1 MRNIKEFIK
10 KNGIYILIL
19 LCLIFGLSSLL
30 FRNATLDDDL
40 YLWETNIMSQAL
52 AKGQWIGD
60 YGVGTH
66 GFLFKLPVALIFLL
80 TGPSLE
86 IATVWNVLIACASLY
101 IFYLILKQYFK
112 KEEIALGGVFLLFT
126 SFQFF
131 LHVPTYMREIPVIF
145 SLLLFL
151 YLILNKKSYWL
162 AGLSLLLIF
171 DAKEYVLL
179 MLLPGIIFY
188 ILWKEKGATFWVSVK
203 RYITSFVKL
212 FLPTLVFLLL
222 MIFTRIVPVN
232 IYALSLVPG
241 VTESGIQY
249 QLKHFDSDVSTTNRI
264 EEGAPSIQEDIEHE
278 QSLLLKGWGVFKSY
292 FGKLLYPRT
301 FSFISVPKVIVFP
314 SIFASIFLLKKKVK
328 KKDFFYVFAFCIFVS
343 FLIVFFLRASFDRYI
358 LPILPV
364 IFFFYIF
371 FLKDLVKERKK
382 YILVVCISALL
393 ACGGMFFEVDYV
405 GIKIV
410 LNILI
415 ILSYIIYLL
424 YYRKIKNLIYYII
437 AFVGAITFGVAAF
450 FFVANGQI
458 HYYMLWGK
466 DFEVKKVISYF
477 DEDERIL
484 LNDTGWDMLPK
495 VYRGD
500 NQWSAEWKMELS
512 QWVPRKKYLKNF
524 NTVNT
529 FGMFGKKISVIKDFV
544 LSSDIQKVGLV
555 ISELPE
561 YTFPYQ
567 DKLEEF
573 EQAEWLELSN
583 VVKLKNKSLYIF
595 NVVDYE

>member
-1 MRNIKEFIK
+1 MKYLK

-19 LCLIFGLSSLL
+19 LCLIFGLSSLI

-52 AKGQWIGD
+52 SKGEWIGD

-112 KEEIALGGVFLLFT
+112 KEEIALGGVFLLLT

-145 SLLLFL
+145 SVLLFL

-179 MLLPGIIFY
+179 MLLPGIFFY
-188 ILWKEKGATFWVSVK
+188 ILWKEKGATFWISVK

-212 FLPTLVFLLL
+212 FLPTFVFLLL
-222 MIFTRIVPVN
+222 MIFTRVVPVN

-241 VTESGIQY
+241 VTEGGLQY
-249 QLKHFDSDVSTTNRI
+249 QLKHFDSDVSTINRI
-264 EEGAPSIQEDIEHE
+264 EEGAPSIQEDIDHE

-328 KKDFFYVFAFCIFVS
+328 KKDFFYVFLFCIFVS

-382 YILVVCISALL
+382 YILVVCISALM
-393 ACGGMFFEVDYV
+393 AGGGMFFEVDYV

-415 ILSYIIYLL
+415 ILSYIMYLL
-424 YYRKIKNLIYYII
+424 YYRKIKNLIYYVI
-437 AFVGAITFGVAAF
+437 AFVGTITFGVAAF
-450 FFVANGQI
+450 FFIANGQI

-484 LNDTGWDMLPK
+484 LNDTGWNMLPN

-524 NTVNT
+524 NTMNT
-529 FGMFGKKISVIKDFV
+529 FGMFGKDISVIKDFV

-555 ISELPE
+555 VSELPE

-573 EQAEWLELSN
+573 KQAEWLELNN
-583 VVKLKNKSLYIF
+583 VVRLKNKSLYIF
-595 NVVDYE
+595 NVVK

>member
-1 MRNIKEFIK
+1 
-10 KNGIYILIL
+10 
-19 LCLIFGLSSLL
+19 
-30 FRNATLDDDL
+30 
-40 YLWETNIMSQAL
+40 
-52 AKGQWIGD
+52 
-60 YGVGTH
+60 
-66 GFLFKLPVALIFLL
+66 
-80 TGPSLE
+80 
-86 IATVWNVLIACASLY
+86 
-101 IFYLILKQYFK
+101 
-112 KEEIALGGVFLLFT
+112 
-126 SFQFF
+126 
-131 LHVPTYMREIPVIF
+131 
-145 SLLLFL
+145 
-151 YLILNKKSYWL
+151 YWL

-179 MLLPGIIFY
+179 MLLPGIFFY
-188 ILWKEKGATFWVSVK
+188 ILWKEKGATFWISVK

-212 FLPTLVFLLL
+212 FLPTFVFLLL
-222 MIFTRIVPVN
+222 MIFTRVVPVN

-241 VTESGIQY
+241 VTEGGLQY
-249 QLKHFDSDVSTTNRI
+249 QLKHFDSDVSTINRI
-264 EEGAPSIQEDIEHE
+264 EEGAPSIQEDIDHE

-328 KKDFFYVFAFCIFVS
+328 KKDFFYVFLFCIFVS

-382 YILVVCISALL
+382 YILVVCISALM
-393 ACGGMFFEVDYV
+393 AGGGMFFEVDYV

-415 ILSYIIYLL
+415 ILSYIMYLL
-424 YYRKIKNLIYYII
+424 YYRKIKNLIYYVI
-437 AFVGAITFGVAAF
+437 AFVGTITFGVAAF
-450 FFVANGQI
+450 FFIANGQI

-484 LNDTGWDMLPK
+484 LNDTGWNMLPN

-524 NTVNT
+524 NTMNT
-529 FGMFGKKISVIKDFV
+529 FGMFGKDISVIKDFV

-555 ISELPE
+555 VSELPE

-573 EQAEWLELSN
+573 KQAEWLELNN
-583 VVKLKNKSLYIF
+583 VVRLKNKSLYIF
-595 NVVDYE
+595 NVVK

>member
-1 MRNIKEFIK
+1 MKYLK

-19 LCLIFGLSSLL
+19 LCLIFGLSSLI

-343 FLIVFFLRASFDRYI
+343 FLSVFFLRASFDRYI

-382 YILVVCISALL
+382 YILVVCISALM
-393 ACGGMFFEVDYV
+393 AGGGMFFEVDYV

-415 ILSYIIYLL
+415 ILSYIMYLL
-424 YYRKIKNLIYYII
+424 YYRKIKNLIYYVI
-437 AFVGAITFGVAAF
+437 AFVGTITFGVAAF
-450 FFVANGQI
+450 FFIANGQI

-484 LNDTGWDMLPK
+484 LNDTGWNMLPN

-524 NTVNT
+524 NTMNT
-529 FGMFGKKISVIKDFV
+529 FGMFGKDISVIKDFV

-555 ISELPE
+555 VSELPE

-573 EQAEWLELSN
+573 KQAEWLELSN
-583 VVKLKNKSLYIF
+583 VVKLKNKSFYIF
-595 NVVDYE
+595 NVVDYEYK